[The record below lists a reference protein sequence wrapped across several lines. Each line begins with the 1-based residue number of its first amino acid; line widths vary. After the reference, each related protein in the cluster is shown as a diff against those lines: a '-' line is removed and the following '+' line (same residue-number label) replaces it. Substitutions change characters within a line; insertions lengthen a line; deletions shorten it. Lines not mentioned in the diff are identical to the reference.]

1 MDFIIRCCERRWAEL
16 RNIADNMSVRNKKF
30 LLIAITYWLCF
41 ELAHADFVVKD
52 VQANLVRQELL
63 VSTKIDLN
71 LSDQAELAVENG
83 VPLVVLTEFALVR
96 NGLLWNDTLFRHR
109 NGQRLRYHSLSDR
122 YVVENLE
129 MDKIDTYGS
138 VTEALQSMGVFRSL
152 VFTVPEE
159 IKADSPDYALVVRS
173 RIDINRLPAAL
184 RPLAFFSP
192 SWQLSSDWTSWQIT
206 NP

>member
-1 MDFIIRCCERRWAEL
+1 MAAL
-16 RNIADNMSVRNKKF
+16 M
-30 LLIAITYWLCF
+30 YWLWF
-41 ELAHADFVVKD
+41 ESAHGDFVVQD
-52 VQANLVRQELL
+52 VQANLVQQQLH

-71 LSDQAELAVENG
+71 LSEQAELAVDNG
-83 VPLVVLTEFALVR
+83 VPLVVLTEFVLVR
-96 NGLLWNDTLFRHR
+96 NGFLWNDTLFSHR

-129 MDKIDTYGS
+129 AEKMDTYS
-138 VTEALQSMGVFRSL
+138 SITEALKSMGVFRSL

-159 IKADSPDYALVVRS
+159 VKRASPDYSLVVRS
-173 RIDINRLPAAL
+173 RLDINKLPAAL

>member
-1 MDFIIRCCERRWAEL
+1 MSFRTKKYRLITALCCFSLESAL
-16 RNIADNMSVRNKKF
+16 
-30 LLIAITYWLCF
+30 
-41 ELAHADFVVKD
+41 ADFVVKD
-52 VQANLVRQELL
+52 VEANLVQQELR
-63 VSTKIDLN
+63 VSTKIELN
-71 LSDQAELAVENG
+71 LSEQAELAVENG

-96 NGLLWNDTLFRHR
+96 NGLLWNDTLFKHK

-122 YVVENLE
+122 YVVEDLE
-129 MDKIDTYGS
+129 VEKIDTYSS

-152 VFTVPEE
+152 VFSVPEE
-159 IKADSPDYALVVRS
+159 VETDKTDYSLVVRS
-173 RIDINRLPAAL
+173 RLDINKLPAAL